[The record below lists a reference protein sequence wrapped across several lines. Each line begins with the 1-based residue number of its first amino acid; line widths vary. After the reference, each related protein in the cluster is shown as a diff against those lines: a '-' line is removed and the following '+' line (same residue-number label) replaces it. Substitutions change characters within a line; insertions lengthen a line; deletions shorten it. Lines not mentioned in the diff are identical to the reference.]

1 MMGTLIPTEMLKLFR
16 QPAILFWGFLVVPL
30 VAVLLKLVI
39 EGFFI
44 IRMGHWG
51 AGDVDLFLSAA
62 RSLSLSGNSLG
73 HLLFALGVASV
84 FFLEYRYS
92 TWRLLVPRHARFEL
106 YGAKLVVCLAWLALG
121 LLVVALGDVAL
132 NLLFSLL
139 KGQPEGALLV
149 SVGSFSLL
157 LAAAGIAFLELAVLA
172 SLVALIVVVFRSMI
186 VAVLSAFLLAIGSS
200 LLQLYLGTDADRLPL
215 PSYAAQA
222 LRDWLL
228 AGGSPVSAMLGFA
241 VLVGWLVILTA
252 LGLGVFSRQQLAVE

>member
-1 MMGTLIPTEMLKLFR
+1 MMGTLIPTEMLKLVR

-39 EGFFI
+39 EGFLLF
-44 IRMGHWG
+44 RMGHRS

-62 RSLSLSGNSLG
+62 RGLSLSRNSLG

-106 YGAKLVVCLAWLALG
+106 YAAKLIVCLAWLALG
-121 LLVVALGDVAL
+121 LLVVVLGDIAL
-132 NLLFSLL
+132 NLLFSLI
-139 KGQPEGALLV
+139 KGQGGGALLV
-149 SVGSFSLL
+149 TSGSFSLL
-157 LAAAGIAFLELAVLA
+157 LIAAGIAFLELAVLA
-172 SLVALIVVVFRSMI
+172 SLVAVIVVIFRSMI
-186 VAVLSAFLLAIGSS
+186 AAVLSAFLLAIGST
-200 LLQLYLGTDADRLPL
+200 LLQLYLGADADRLPL

-228 AGGSPVSAMLGFA
+228 AGGSEVPAMLGFA
-241 VLVGWLVILTA
+241 VLLGWLVVLNG
-252 LGLGVFSRQQLAVE
+252 LGLAVFSRQQLAVE